1 MFQENTPLKY
11 LTKFVSDHPTLQH
24 RVTKRQTNDE
34 STPTPEDMA
43 ICNAQLSDVSCT
55 TGITQ
60 GSVEAG
66 LSCDGIYS
74 SIEAAQK
81 DANACA
87 KGEGGQFCG
96 SLLELYRIRTN
107 YIEGNCSRVLTQNSC
122 PPICRSL
129 LEDFRS
135 TLGCCINAYVNGTG
149 FYYGPSSINYRVWNL
164 CNVPLPPAAC
174 RNGPTINPP
183 DNIQNCTNE
192 DLFNNY
198 YAENLYLPER
208 YQPYINVFKKLGTS
222 ICGSIP
228 SAVED
233 GCSVD
238 ANGVPCGT
246 LYFRSVEDLVSLDS
260 VCSTS
265 NISCTSNCRDGIT
278 AAKYHN
284 GCCLRS
290 FWFNLSGTAAL
301 SSSVLE
307 SCDIELPGT
316 CEGVIGSAVSIMKE
330 NYTLL
335 IIAGL
340 MCLQLLMLV

>member
-1 MFQENTPLKY
+1 MKSLVSIAIFLIWLSNFSVVLSAQLFQENTPLKY

-135 TLGCCINAYVNGTG
+135 TLGCCINAYANGTG

-164 CNVPLPPAAC
+164 CNVPLLLQPAEMVQPSTLRIIFRTAQMKTFSI
-174 RNGPTINPP
+174 TIMQR
-183 DNIQNCTNE
+183 ICV
-192 DLFNNY
+192 
-198 YAENLYLPER
+198 
-208 YQPYINVFKKLGTS
+208 YQSDVNH
-222 ICGSIP
+222 
-228 SAVED
+228 
-233 GCSVD
+233 
-238 ANGVPCGT
+238 T
-246 LYFRSVEDLVSLDS
+246 LMS
-260 VCSTS
+260 
-265 NISCTSNCRDGIT
+265 
-278 AAKYHN
+278 
-284 GCCLRS
+284 
-290 FWFNLSGTAAL
+290 
-301 SSSVLE
+301 
-307 SCDIELPGT
+307 
-316 CEGVIGSAVSIMKE
+316 
-330 NYTLL
+330 
-335 IIAGL
+335 
-340 MCLQLLMLV
+340 